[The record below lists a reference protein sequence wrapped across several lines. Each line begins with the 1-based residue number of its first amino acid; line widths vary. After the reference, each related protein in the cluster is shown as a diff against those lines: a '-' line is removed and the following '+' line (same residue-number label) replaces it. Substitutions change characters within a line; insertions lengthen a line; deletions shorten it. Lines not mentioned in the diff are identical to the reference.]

1 MSRSVRVALMGFT
14 AFERAM
20 FETFFRLD
28 TQRHITYT
36 PSADIAGCDAA
47 VANADD
53 GEAVAA
59 LTRHGKLASTV
70 MVGAHQALPRPI
82 NLMAVMR
89 TLDGLVQNAPADE
102 ADAAVAAAA
111 AEVAAP
117 AVSAS
122 IQRVLDDLV
131 MVTAAIAPGVDPR
144 ALARA
149 AAAATSANP
158 APVPGPAMPPPP
170 QAAME
175 HVLLVA
181 DNDAALRQMAA
192 TVERLGFGAHLAR
205 SGAQAIQRVARRQ
218 FHLVLMDVTME
229 GLDGFHTCKTI
240 KRQPYAHG
248 RQPPAVVLLVRGRAA
263 VDQMRSTLAG
273 ADACL
278 SKPLQMDD
286 LRKLLG
292 EPELAQHA
300 FAQTRTHTISQ
311 L

>member
-70 MVGAHQALPRPI
+70 MVGAHQALLRPI

-89 TLDGLVQNAPADE
+89 ALDGLVQNAPADA

-149 AAAATSANP
+149 AAAAT
-158 APVPGPAMPPPP
+158 PVPAVPPPP

-192 TVERLGFGAHLAR
+192 TVERLGFQAHLAR
-205 SGAQAIQRVARRQ
+205 SGAQAIQRVAKRQ

-229 GLDGFHTCKTI
+229 GLDGFHTCKSI
-240 KRQPYAHG
+240 KRQPYAQG
-248 RQPPAVVLLVRGRAA
+248 RQPPAVVLLVRGSAA

-273 ADACL
+273 ADACF
-278 SKPLQMDD
+278 SKPLQVAA
-286 LRKLLG
+286 LLELLG
-292 EPELAQHA
+292 AAELAQPA